1 MKPDKVH
8 KKNKNVKKKHL
19 TSKKYVVSYQR
30 IEAGRLGE
38 YQMDSNMEK
47 MEKIVEQTLLYDFYG
62 ELLTSHQKMIYE
74 EYVFDNFS
82 ISEIAKEHD
91 ISRQG
96 VHDQLKRVDKLL
108 NDYESTL
115 HLIERFMKIKE
126 KVNEISNYSKQVL
139 VADDLEVAKKLVD
152 KIDSISNAIID
163 EL

>member
-1 MKPDKVH
+1 
-8 KKNKNVKKKHL
+8 
-19 TSKKYVVSYQR
+19 
-30 IEAGRLGE
+30 
-38 YQMDSNMEK
+38 MDSNMEK

-96 VHDQLKRVDKLL
+96 VHDQLKRVGKLL

-115 HLIERFMKIKE
+115 HLIERFMRIKE

-139 VADDLEVAKKLVD
+139 AADDLEVAKKLVD